1 MDFIGKKMLEAILL
15 IIAGILAVPSL
26 CQSKNRDAKSVINKV
41 SPYQGW
47 IGVIIAI
54 WGIWSLISVIRYSE
68 VLFNHGYTS
77 LWILSIAIVV
87 VAIILGFIL
96 GFNLIDR
103 YLLSKSP
110 ASGVKG
116 KKLIDKLRPFQKFFG
131 ILAIIL
137 GVIAFVY
144 IFIFPF

>member
-1 MDFIGKKMLEAILL
+1 MLEAILL

-26 CQSKNRDAKSVINKV
+26 RKSKNRDAKSVINKV

-47 IGVIIAI
+47 IGVIVTI
-54 WGIWSLISVIRYSE
+54 WGIWSLISVIRYSD
-68 VLFNHGYTS
+68 VLLNYGYTS
-77 LWILSIAIVV
+77 LWILSIAIAV

-103 YLLSKSP
+103 YLLSKSH

-116 KKLIDKLRPFQKFFG
+116 KKLIDKLLPFQKFFG